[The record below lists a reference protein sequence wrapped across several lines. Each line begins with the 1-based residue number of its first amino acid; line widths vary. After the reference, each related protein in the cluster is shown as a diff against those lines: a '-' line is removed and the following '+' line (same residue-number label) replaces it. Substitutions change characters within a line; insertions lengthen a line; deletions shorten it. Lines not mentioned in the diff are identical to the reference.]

1 MTNQW
6 DGGGRGFL
14 RVIVRTAGGA
24 LPVADA
30 TVDIYGSDGE
40 NGNTGLLY
48 SLRTGIDGLTP
59 PVELPAPPRSESLT
73 PGTKTPF
80 ARYNIEVRKEGYNRV
95 TNIGAPVF
103 DGIVSA
109 QPVLLIPTVRGEE
122 ESETIVESPETGNAL
137 YGGMGNE

>member
-1 MTNQW
+1 MNNQV
-6 DGGGRGFL
+6 DTGGNGFL

-30 TVDIYGSDGE
+30 TVNIYGSDPQ

-59 PVELPAPPRSESLT
+59 PVELPAPPRAQSLT
-73 PGTKTPF
+73 PGTPTPF
-80 ARYNIEVRKEGYNRV
+80 ARYNIEVRKEGYNGV
-95 TNIGAPVF
+95 TNLGAPVF

-109 QPVLLIPTVRGEE
+109 QPVLLLPTVQGDETGER
-122 ESETIVESPETGNAL
+122 IVESPETGNAL
-137 YGGMGNE
+137 YGGNGYE